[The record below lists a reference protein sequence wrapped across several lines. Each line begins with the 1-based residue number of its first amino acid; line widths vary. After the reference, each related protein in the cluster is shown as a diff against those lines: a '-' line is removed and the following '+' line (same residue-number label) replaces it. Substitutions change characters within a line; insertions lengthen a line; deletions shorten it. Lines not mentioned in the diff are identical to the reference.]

1 MTQYMLM
8 FSLGPVQIFIEQA
21 RKTRDLWLG
30 SYLLSKLMEAAMK
43 GIDQKADKFI
53 FPTERIVSK
62 DISDLPN
69 KYIAIF
75 NKQSEA
81 EEAARISEKQIKQRC
96 DTIRTAVWEGIVEGH
111 DTTETRAIWGR
122 QTNPE
127 TLFEIFWVIV
137 EGDPAVYGKWLERT
151 QIALDARKR
160 LRDFALPYNPG
171 HPDER
176 GEPGEKSSISGEREV
191 LRGSGTTRDSM
202 LEFWKS
208 IAAPLS
214 AMDIS
219 KDGTEH
225 LDAIDIVK
233 RFATK
238 AAEYIPSKPFPSTS
252 YIATASFVR
261 NLNASR

>member
-8 FSLGPVQIFIEQA
+8 FSLGPVQTFIEQA

-30 SYLLSKLMEAAMK
+30 SYLLSVLMEAGMRGLEK
-43 GIDQKADKFI
+43 YLV
-53 FPTERIVSK
+53 FPSDPKIRG

-81 EEAARISEKQIKQRC
+81 EEAARISEKQIKQRW
-96 DTIRTAVWEGIVEGH
+96 DAIRTAVWEGIVEGH

-122 QTNPE
+122 QTNPD

-137 EGDPAVYGKWLERT
+137 EGDPAAYGKWLERI
-151 QIALDARKR
+151 QVALDARKR

-171 HPDER
+171 HPDES

-191 LRGSGTTRDSM
+191 LRGSGTTRDS
-202 LEFWKS
+202 
-208 IAAPLS
+208 
-214 AMDIS
+214 
-219 KDGTEH
+219 
-225 LDAIDIVK
+225 
-233 RFATK
+233 
-238 AAEYIPSKPFPSTS
+238 
-252 YIATASFVR
+252 
-261 NLNASR
+261 